1 MEATIEE
8 DEDVEKHWKNLK
20 TYINT
25 TIENTVG
32 FKLTSVSKKTPAE
45 CMLEWEDEFKS

>member
-8 DEDVEKHWKNLK
+8 DENVEKHCKNLK

-32 FKLTSVSKKTPAE
+32 FKLTSVSKKKTSR
-45 CMLEWEDEFKS
+45 MHVRMRI